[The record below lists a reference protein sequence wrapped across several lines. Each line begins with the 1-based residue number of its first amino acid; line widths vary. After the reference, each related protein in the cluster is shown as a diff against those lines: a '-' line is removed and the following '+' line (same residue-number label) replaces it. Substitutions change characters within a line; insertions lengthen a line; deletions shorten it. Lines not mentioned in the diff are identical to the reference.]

1 MKLFQIDVKQL
12 ALSGGVG
19 IVIGISILISNNP
32 GTLIPILKSGLIGVF
47 IGLLIQLT
55 YNLMRGKIKNTLF
68 RTNVIVCLNIIV
80 VITISNLITGNVRV
94 HSILTNLAISITAG
108 VTVVWLQRY
117 YYKKANKRLDERKL
131 AQLEKNRKTE

>member
-32 GTLIPILKSGLIGVF
+32 GTLIPILKSGLIGVI

-55 YNLMRGKIKNTLF
+55 SNLLRGKIKNTLF
-68 RTNVIVCLNIIV
+68 WTNVIVCLNIIV
-80 VITISNLITGNVRV
+80 VITISNLIMGNVRV
-94 HSILTNLAISITAG
+94 HSILINLAISITAG
-108 VTVVWLQRY
+108 VTVVWLQRS

-131 AQLEKNRKTE
+131 AQLEKNMKTE

>member
-32 GTLIPILKSGLIGVF
+32 GTLIPILKSGLIGVI

-55 YNLMRGKIKNTLF
+55 SNLLRGKIKNTLF
-68 RTNVIVCLNIIV
+68 WTNVIVCLNIIV
-80 VITISNLITGNVRV
+80 VITISNLIMGNVRV
-94 HSILTNLAISITAG
+94 HSILINLAISITAG
-108 VTVVWLQRY
+108 VTVVWLQRS